1 MNNSQQSLMEEFR
14 TGGVDRRMFIRR
26 AVALGISLSSIE
38 AFMAACTTGSIGGGG
53 NSGSILWSNWA
64 NTGEIQRFKDFTA
77 EYNKTNNT
85 NVQYTFVPTANNNY
99 FSKILTELNGGNAP
113 DVFYVGDGDIGKLVA
128 NQTVIQ
134 LDTLLSS
141 SKSKEKAS
149 DFSPGLWG
157 AAKTVSG
164 KIFGVPVDC
173 NPLLLW
179 YNEKVL
185 QDAGITTM
193 PATLA
198 GQGQWTRDAFQ
209 QMIEKIKA
217 TGKYGYVLDSWAL
230 VFYGWVTTNGGKV
243 YDKNGYGNFIAHEDP
258 KALDAFTWLA
268 TQVRQKTMIYAGSL
282 PKGQGND
289 LALIS
294 GQTGFISVGRWD
306 LPEFKT
312 AGIKYDCVPFPS
324 FSGKIEPAPVAL
336 AYMVI
341 NKKTKLQDQSF
352 NFLTNYVSPAGQQFR
367 LQGGGNAVPSI
378 QAVTAEKVVTDG
390 NDPAH
395 AQYLLEARNIGY
407 GLFPAEG
414 NAPGLSTDIQTAL
427 DPVWLQGSDVKT
439 ALAKIAAMAE
449 PRIQKGLQASSL

>member
-1 MNNSQQSLMEEFR
+1 MNTSQQNLVQEFL
-14 TGGVDRRMFIRR
+14 TGKIDRRSFMRR
-26 AVALGISLSSIE
+26 AMALGLSLSSVE
-38 AFMAACTTGSIGGGG
+38 AFVAACTTGGSGGG
-53 NSGSILWSNWA
+53 SGASIKWSNWA

-77 EYNKTNNT
+77 NYNKTHNT
-85 NVQYTFVPTANNNY
+85 NVQYTFVPSANNNY

-128 NQTVIQ
+128 NKTVTQ
-134 LDTLLSS
+134 LDTLLNSS
-141 SKSKEKAS
+141 QSKEKAS
-149 DFSPGLWG
+149 DFAPGLWG
-157 AAKTVSG
+157 AAKTLSG

-193 PATLA
+193 PADVYT
-198 GQGQWTRDAFQ
+198 QGKWTRDAFQ
-209 QMIEKIKA
+209 EMINKIKA
-217 TGKYGYVLDSWAL
+217 NGKYGYVLDAWPL
-230 VFYGWVTTNGGKV
+230 VFYSWVTSYGGKV
-243 YDKNGYGNFIAHEDP
+243 YDKNGYGSFIAHQDP
-258 KALDAFTWLA
+258 KSLDTFTWLA
-268 TQVRQKTMIYAGSL
+268 NQVRQKTIIYAGSL

-312 AGIKYDCVPFPS
+312 AGIKYDCVPFPTPD
-324 FSGKIEPAPVAL
+324 GKIGPAGVAL

-341 NKKTKLQDQSF
+341 NKKTTMQAQAFD
-352 NFLTNYVSPAGQQFR
+352 FLTNFVSPEGQVFR
-367 LQGGGNAVPSI
+367 LSGGGNAVPSI
-378 QAVTAEKVVTDG
+378 QSDVTAKVVTDG
-390 NDPAH
+390 NDPPH
-395 AQYLLEARNIGY
+395 AQYLLDARNAGY

-427 DPVWLQGSDVKT
+427 DPVWLQGKDVKT
-439 ALAKIAAMAE
+439 TLAAIAAMAE
-449 PRIQKGLQASSL
+449 PRIQKGLQASSQ